1 MNRFLSLL
9 LCVCVLG
16 TSFAQT
22 TGGPSAPVR
31 VSQKDYK
38 KLNKKEVAFQH
49 DGYDYYFKGSSI
61 YRRKTGSGDKIRPAD
76 IYSVRTVMN
85 DVNPEVAEKYRKGD
99 MLSRV
104 GCLVSLFV
112 CMPAGLTMA
121 CVGVHRVKG
130 ANREFYESL
139 SFEGGVKPETAV
151 AVEKVVETP
160 VANNNTAVVNA
171 VEETVV
177 SAEPTPVAPQVTNE
191 PIENR
196 RQTESKAEPVAQVN
210 KPQQTAPAKVE
221 KEKNVYIDDAKRVK
235 VKEPKER
242 GPKLT
247 ERKEKGVGLWVDPL
261 GFVFRGPR
269 LGLDV
274 RLKRNIPFAFVGCP
288 HLGSG
293 YMSEIDGIESEK
305 SISCGVGYKHLVPAS
320 WGGFYVGAFGQYNR
334 LSGDINSAS
343 SYRNQKIFESG
354 IDVMAN
360 LGFRFQFKNNL
371 FFNVGGYAGVANN
384 THEYRFTNKLSDY
397 YSPKYIKGKTE
408 TSFKGG
414 AEVSLGFEF

>member
-1 MNRFLSLL
+1 MNRFLSSL
-9 LCVCVLG
+9 LCVCVFG

-22 TGGPSAPVR
+22 ASGPSPIR
-31 VSQKDYK
+31 VSKKDYK
-38 KLNKKEVAFQH
+38 ELDKKELAFQYN
-49 DGYDYYFKGSSI
+49 GYDYFFKKAGV
-61 YRRKTGSGDKIRPAD
+61 YHKKTGSNDRLRPAAE
-76 IYSVRTVMN
+76 IQFIMQ
-85 DVNPEVAEKYRKGD
+85 DVNPEAGALYKKGD
-99 MLSRV
+99 MLSRIGALTTV
-104 GCLVSLFV
+104 FISK
-112 CMPAGLTMA
+112 AGGLA
-121 CVGVHRVKG
+121 LAISGYRKVKV
-130 ANREFYESL
+130 ANRMFYETL
-139 SFEGGVKPETAV
+139 SFEGGVKPETVV
-151 AVEKVVETP
+151 AVEKVVETS

-269 LGLDV
+269 LGLDI
-274 RLKRNIPFAFVGCP
+274 RFKRNIPFVFVGCP

-293 YMSEIDGIESEK
+293 YMSEIAGIESEK

-334 LSGDINSAS
+334 LSGDMNSAS